1 MTFNNNHTNDN
12 NATATRVHFD
22 SGLPDL
28 NSKTRKGKPPLPILI
43 SCRIRLREDQRQLLK
58 QAYNNL
64 RDQHIPKA
72 QSMPGSTVSSQT
84 IVNPDAMLG
93 LSSIVMADILGSR
106 DSIPL
111 DTILKIQK
119 VLGVEA
125 VTKDE
130 VLKAC
135 ESYCTWMFEER
146 FTND

>member
-1 MTFNNNHTNDN
+1 MSETINYSNTDKAKSATF
-12 NATATRVHFD
+12 V

-28 NSKTRKGKPPLPILI
+28 NAKNRKGKAPLPILI

-58 QAYNNL
+58 GAYNAL
-64 RDQHIPKA
+64 RNQHIPKA
-72 QSMPGSTVSSQT
+72 QSMPGSTVSST
-84 IVNPDAMLG
+84 AVVNPDAMLG

-106 DSIPL
+106 ESIPL

-146 FTND
+146 FDND